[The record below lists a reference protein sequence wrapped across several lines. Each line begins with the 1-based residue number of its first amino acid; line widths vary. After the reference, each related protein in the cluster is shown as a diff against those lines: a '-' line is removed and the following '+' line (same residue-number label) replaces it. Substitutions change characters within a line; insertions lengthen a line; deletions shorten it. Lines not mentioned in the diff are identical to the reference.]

1 LRQVAALMAWGPAG
15 LRSPAVW
22 WAVNVLALA
31 GAVLIVVSAVI
42 HLHLWATGYSSISVI
57 GPLFL
62 AQGVAGI
69 LLAVALGVFR
79 RRGLM
84 VAGTGL
90 MAGTAAGLLLSVQV
104 ALFGFRD
111 SLGVPYAGVSL
122 VEFGGAGLLLAGAG
136 LTLAARRFPAGRG
149 SGIGHTV
156 PRRSG

>member
-1 LRQVAALMAWGPAG
+1 MAWGPAG

-22 WAVNVLALA
+22 WAVDVLALA

-79 RRGLM
+79 
-84 VAGTGL
+84 
-90 MAGTAAGLLLSVQV
+90 
-104 ALFGFRD
+104 
-111 SLGVPYAGVSL
+111 
-122 VEFGGAGLLLAGAG
+122 
-136 LTLAARRFPAGRG
+136 
-149 SGIGHTV
+149 
-156 PRRSG
+156 